1 MTEDR
6 AHFRAVLIALLLG
19 LVLVAVAT
27 LAYRT
32 TTLADQPGGNTA
44 ATAHHVTYKAT
55 STAKTVLVTYTQGG
69 NDPDGQTTGPS
80 PWSMATTVTAGVA
93 VLTVTIGSNAHNP
106 DQADSVTCA
115 IVDTTTGRTM
125 VSNTVPP
132 SPGATV
138 TCVTGNLGA

>member
-1 MTEDR
+1 M
-6 AHFRAVLIALLLG
+6 LIALLLG
-19 LVLVAVAT
+19 VVLVAIAT
-27 LAYRT
+27 LTYRA
-32 TTLADQPGGNTA
+32 TTLAGQPGGNTA
-44 ATAHHVTYKAT
+44 ATAHHITYKAT

-80 PWSMATTVTAGVA
+80 PWSMATTVSAGVA
-93 VLTVTIGSNAHNP
+93 VLTVTIGSDAHNP
-106 DQADSVTCA
+106 DQAESVTCA
-115 IVDTTTGRTM
+115 IMDTTTGRTL